1 MKTELDALRAEAEE
15 ALAPAF
21 RQIGQVARQN
31 TEKVLTAFR
40 KNKIAATHFAAS
52 DGYGYNDRGR
62 ELIEECYAGVFETEA
77 ALVRHSV
84 TNGTHALTIG
94 LFGLLRPGDTLLSVT
109 GTLYDTLRGVVE
121 RKTGE
126 GTLPDFGIRYRQ
138 LEFDRSSGRE
148 EIDYT
153 ALGRLLSEDPS
164 IKVVYAQRSR
174 GYDARRTLSAD
185 ELNTLAD
192 FVHARSSA
200 FVMVD
205 NCYGEF
211 VETYEPSHA
220 DLLVGSLIKNPG
232 GGMADSGAYFAGT
245 RRAVDLAANRMTVP
259 GIGGEV
265 GATLGQNKNIFRGLF
280 FAPHV
285 VAEALKTAQFAAYVF
300 SRMGYAVSPAAGE
313 LRYDII
319 QTVELQNA
327 DALCAFCRGL
337 QENSPIDSFLTPEPW
352 AMPGYDDPVIM
363 AAGAFVNGS
372 SIELSADGPLRP
384 PFRVYLQGGLTYESG
399 SIGILGAA
407 HQVAAVKKP

>member
-1 MKTELDALRAEAEE
+1 MNTDFEALRAEAEE

-21 RQIGQVARQN
+21 RRIGRIAQKN
-31 TEKVLTAFR
+31 TEKVLAAFR
-40 KNKIAATHFAAS
+40 KNCVAATHFAAS

-62 ELIEECYAGVFETEA
+62 ELIEASYAEVFGTEA

-84 TNGTHALTIG
+84 ANGTHALTIG

-148 EIDYT
+148 EIDYP
-153 ALGRLLSEDPS
+153 ALGQLLSGDPT

-174 GYDARRTLSAD
+174 GYDARRTLSPE

-192 FVHARSSA
+192 FVHERSSA

-211 VETYEPSHA
+211 VDETEPCHA
-220 DLLVGSLIKNPG
+220 DLFVGSLIKNPG

-245 RRAVDLAANRMTVP
+245 RRAVELAACRMTVP

-265 GATLGQNKNIFRGLF
+265 GASLGQNKNIFRGLF

-285 VAEALKTAQFAAYVF
+285 VAEALKTAQLAAYVF

-313 LRYDII
+313 VRQDII
-319 QTVELQNA
+319 QTVELGSA

-337 QENSPIDSFLTPEPW
+337 QENSPIASFLTPEPW
-352 AMPGYDDPVIM
+352 DMPGYDDQVIM

-407 HQVAAVKKP
+407 RRVAEAKK